1 MAFSRGIRNN
11 NPGNIRRGEDW
22 KGLVRD
28 GQDTDEAFC
37 RFVAPEYGIRA
48 MVLILRR
55 YRQKHNL
62 NTISEII
69 RRWAPP
75 DENDTRAYIDS
86 VVQATGVPADQQVD
100 TGDSGFMTTL
110 LKAIIRHENGEQPY
124 GDDVFARALAL
135 AGDT

>member
-1 MAFSRGIRNN
+1 MVFSRGIRNN

-69 RRWAPP
+69 RRWAPRMKTTP
-75 DENDTRAYIDS
+75 GPISTVWCRRPACRQIS
-86 VVQATGVPADQQVD
+86 RLIPATA
-100 TGDSGFMTTL
+100 
-110 LKAIIRHENGEQPY
+110 
-124 GDDVFARALAL
+124 AL
-135 AGDT
+135 